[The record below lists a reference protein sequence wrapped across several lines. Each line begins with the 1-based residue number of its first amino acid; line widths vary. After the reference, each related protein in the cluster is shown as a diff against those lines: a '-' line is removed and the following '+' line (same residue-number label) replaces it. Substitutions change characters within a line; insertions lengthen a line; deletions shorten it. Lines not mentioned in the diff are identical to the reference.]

1 MAKIRD
7 DPYQEVYNHF
17 LAIYPKL
24 KNEVI
29 GYRPYGFMTILLYF
43 PDGGRM
49 LFSDSDRRA
58 KFVSIN

>member
-17 LAIYPKL
+17 LAIYQKL

-49 LFSDSDRRA
+49 LFSDYDRQV
-58 KFVSIN
+58 KFVSID